1 MTLRYVSRALA
12 LGALVAVAAAGCG
25 PNKTTS
31 ATASAPAASSSA
43 STAADSSPPVDQP
56 SASSSASAGGT
67 CKAADMTETV
77 YGGDGTAGAIYSG
90 VQLTNK
96 SSKACT
102 VSGFPTI
109 SFVDDKGTAYK
120 FTVAHAGTAATKFSV
135 AAGGKAYFTIKLS
148 TVPTSSGKQQ
158 GPCDPP
164 AAAMRISLAGDGSD
178 YATDKGPWHAC
189 GSAMVGPLTAKP
201 DPNMHK

>member
-1 MTLRYVSRALA
+1 MA
-12 LGALVAVAAAGCG
+12 
-25 PNKTTS
+25 
-31 ATASAPAASSSA
+31 
-43 STAADSSPPVDQP
+43 
-56 SASSSASAGGT
+56 
-67 CKAADMTETV
+67 ETV
-77 YGGDGTAGAIYSG
+77 YGGDGTAGTIYTG

-96 SSKACT
+96 SSKTCT

-109 SFVDDKGTAYK
+109 SFVDDKGTVYK
-120 FTVAHAGTAATKFSV
+120 FTVAHANTTATTFSV

-148 TVPTSSGKQQ
+148 DVPTSSGKQ

-189 GSAMVGPLTAKP
+189 GSGMVGPLTAKP